1 MEEDKI
7 TLEVT
12 KKEAEL
18 ISNALQNQANG
29 LINKI
34 QSQFVEQSKQEE
46 DEILVEEENG
56 SKGN

>member
-46 DEILVEEENG
+46 DEILVEDR
-56 SKGN
+56 

>member
-18 ISNALQNQANG
+18 ISNALQNQTNR
-29 LINKI
+29 LVNKI
-34 QSQFVEQSKQEE
+34 QSQFAEQSKQNEE
-46 DEILVEEENG
+46 DEILVEDI
-56 SKGN
+56 